1 MIDKAVSDGEVTTQE
16 MAEVNRKWNED
27 TKDALNSYYKS
38 IYDMY
43 DGLINGAGELSDLQ
57 RGIQNITEPQ
67 AAAIEAY
74 LNSMRYFV
82 SDSNRVLK
90 EIQQQMSVGVNNP
103 MVSELKAQTQLIRT
117 IDENLSSVIGRGSSS
132 HTGAYIKVL
141 AK

>member
-1 MIDKAVSDGEVTTQE
+1 
-16 MAEVNRKWNED
+16 
-27 TKDALNSYYKS
+27 
-38 IYDMY
+38 MY
-43 DGLINGAGELSDLQ
+43 DGLISGAGELSDLQ

-74 LNSMRYFV
+74 LNSLRFFV
-82 SDSNRVLK
+82 SDSNTQLK
-90 EIQQQMSVGVNNP
+90 NIYNSINISTSTP
-103 MVSELKAQTQLIRT
+103 IVSELKAQTQLIRT